1 VAFAY
6 ILEAGPVQQCLYSG
20 GRAARQYSG
29 GMVTEAGLLCLCSPV
44 T

>member
-1 VAFAY
+1 MMPVM
-6 ILEAGPVQQCLYSG
+6 EAGLHGNCLYSG
-20 GRAARQYSG
+20 GGAAQQYSG